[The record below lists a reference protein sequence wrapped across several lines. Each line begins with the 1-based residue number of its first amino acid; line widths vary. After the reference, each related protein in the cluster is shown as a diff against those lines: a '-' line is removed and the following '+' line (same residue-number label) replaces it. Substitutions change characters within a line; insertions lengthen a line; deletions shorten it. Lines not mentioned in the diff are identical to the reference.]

1 MTRYSVDRFEN
12 DLTVL
17 VSGTQ
22 TPTIERRKLPEKV
35 RTGDILERT
44 EQGEWVILK
53 DITQQRRKALADR
66 RKRLLGG
73 KS

>member
-22 TPTIERRKLPEKV
+22 TLTIERRKLPEKV